1 MKKNLLIV
9 AALLISVF
17 TAAVAH
23 ANTTEPRVAKSEK
36 TTSPFYKIVVNANV
50 DVVLVQENAE
60 RKAWIEGDEALI
72 GDLGVA
78 VKNGVLTVTARKP
91 FMSYRGKV
99 QVTIAVQEIES
110 LEINANAGIASIE
123 PLNSPNLAVK
133 VNGFC
138 DLHLKSTGKIVME
151 AEDGYLI
158 KYENKST
165 NKSNVVVI
173 NGTEN

>member
-1 MKKNLLIV
+1 MKKNLLI
-9 AALLISVF
+9 ATALIISVF
-17 TAAVAH
+17 TAGIAYAG
-23 ANTTEPRVAKSEK
+23 TLEPGVAKLER

-50 DVVLVQENAE
+50 DVVLVQESSA

-99 QVTIAVQEIES
+99 QVTIAVQEIEL
-110 LEINANAGIASIE
+110 LEINANAGIATIE
-123 PLNSPNLAVK
+123 PLNSPKLAVK
-133 VNGFC
+133 LNGFC
-138 DLHLKSTGKIVME
+138 DVHLKSTGKIVME
-151 AEDGYLI
+151 AEDGYSI
-158 KYENKST
+158 RYENKSA

-173 NGTEN
+173 NGTED

>member
-1 MKKNLLIV
+1 
-9 AALLISVF
+9 
-17 TAAVAH
+17 
-23 ANTTEPRVAKSEK
+23 
-36 TTSPFYKIVVNANV
+36 
-50 DVVLVQENAE
+50 
-60 RKAWIEGDEALI
+60 LI

-110 LEINANAGIASIE
+110 LEINSNAGIASVE